1 VAARGRGGYAAA
13 LFSGTGAAALGTR
26 GEAMIKARRL
36 VAPAC
41 RERGEAE
48 EQERTPRRAWGR
60 TRGAGRR
67 RGSTIR
73 DVRAVGYMPT
83 VCAMLLAMGE
93 NAMGNAMPAIPV
105 CRMIFRL
112 PIRHRSARRGR
123 DGRGRRSGGAGR
135 QGGRANVTEQNGPCA
150 TVERVK
156 PGCRAD
162 SFVWGSG

>member
-1 VAARGRGGYAAA
+1 
-13 LFSGTGAAALGTR
+13 
-26 GEAMIKARRL
+26 MIKARRL

-105 CRMIFRL
+105 CLMIFRL
-112 PIRHRSARRGR
+112 PIRRPISQARARRTR
-123 DGRGRRSGGAGR
+123 AAIRRGGSTGW
-135 QGGRANVTEQNGPCA
+135 
-150 TVERVK
+150 
-156 PGCRAD
+156 PG
-162 SFVWGSG
+162 